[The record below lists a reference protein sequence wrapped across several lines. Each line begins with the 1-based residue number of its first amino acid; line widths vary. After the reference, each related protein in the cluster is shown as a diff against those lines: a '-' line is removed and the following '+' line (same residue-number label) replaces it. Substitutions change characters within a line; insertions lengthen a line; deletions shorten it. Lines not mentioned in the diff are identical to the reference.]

1 VYLFVE
7 FSDLLFEE
15 RWESFEGERFGER
28 HDLPRS
34 SSHNNGQN
42 DLKCLQGFKL
52 IKQGLGKGDI

>member
-7 FSDLLFEE
+7 LSDLLFEG

-34 SSHNNGQN
+34 LSHDNDQN
-42 DLKCLQGFKL
+42 DLRFLQGL
-52 IKQGLGKGDI
+52 N